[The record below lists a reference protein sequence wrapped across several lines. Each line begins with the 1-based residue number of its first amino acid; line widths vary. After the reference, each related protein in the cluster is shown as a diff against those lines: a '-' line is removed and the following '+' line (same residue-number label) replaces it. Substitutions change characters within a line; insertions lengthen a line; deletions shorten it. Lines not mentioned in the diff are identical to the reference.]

1 MAQTIGFHGA
11 AETVTGSRH
20 LLNLNGKL
28 ILIDCGLFQGHRELR
43 ELNWQPFPVDPA
55 SLDAVIVTHAHT
67 DHIGWLPRLVSEGYK
82 GPIYATPSTIG
93 ISRISLPDSG
103 RLQEEEARFRNK
115 KGLTRHAPAL
125 PLYTESDAYACLKQF
140 KPARYYEF
148 VDLPAGATYR
158 FLPAGHILGSAFVEL
173 YMENGERILFSG
185 DLGRYDQPIIVDPVD
200 VEWAEYV
207 VVESTYGDRMHPAE
221 DPAAILERILNDA
234 MRHGLCVLVPS
245 FAIGRTQELLYVIRQ
260 LQDQGRAPRI
270 PVYVDSPMASA
281 ATLLY
286 VEHTEDHDKEM
297 KMLLDE
303 HHDPLR
309 PALLQF
315 VRDRNQSQAINSQ
328 SGPMVV
334 IAGSGMCNG
343 GRVVHHL
350 LHRLGREDTILL
362 FTGYQA
368 EGTLGRKI
376 CDGEPVV
383 EILGQ
388 EVQIEARVE
397 KLSSLSAHADQGE
410 IMRWLSHF
418 KSAPRQ
424 TFIVHGEPQAQG
436 ILSEKIRSEL
446 EWDVVIPK
454 QGQVF
459 SLG

>member
-1 MAQTIGFHGA
+1 
-11 AETVTGSRH
+11 
-20 LLNLNGKL
+20 
-28 ILIDCGLFQGHRELR
+28 
-43 ELNWQPFPVDPA
+43 
-55 SLDAVIVTHAHT
+55 
-67 DHIGWLPRLVSEGYK
+67 
-82 GPIYATPSTIG
+82 
-93 ISRISLPDSG
+93 
-103 RLQEEEARFRNK
+103 
-115 KGLTRHAPAL
+115 
-125 PLYTESDAYACLKQF
+125 
-140 KPARYYEF
+140 
-148 VDLPAGATYR
+148 
-158 FLPAGHILGSAFVEL
+158 
-173 YMENGERILFSG
+173 
-185 DLGRYDQPIIVDPVD
+185 
-200 VEWAEYV
+200 
-207 VVESTYGDRMHPAE
+207 
-221 DPAAILERILNDA
+221 
-234 MRHGLCVLVPS
+234 
-245 FAIGRTQELLYVIRQ
+245 
-260 LQDQGRAPRI
+260 
-270 PVYVDSPMASA
+270 
-281 ATLLY
+281 
-286 VEHTEDHDKEM
+286 
-297 KMLLDE
+297 MLLDE